1 MILIKK
7 RGRTK
12 LKVINLLLTVFNFSF
27 FLNTVS
33 NKLKRN
39 CKHFAH
45 GFQRFNTANNSLLLT
60 VPIGVSCVHNCRTII
75 RNEQIFIE
83 DKYNIHGTVEILRNK
98 CIKYVWIYRMDSF
111 IRYLSGIC
119 RTYAI
124 LKISR
129 IKIHFQNSLIVK
141 RISILFYKNVSLD
154 RRESIK
160 LVCT

>member
-1 MILIKK
+1 MK
-7 RGRTK
+7 
-12 LKVINLLLTVFNFSF
+12 
-27 FLNTVS
+27 
-33 NKLKRN
+33 
-39 CKHFAH
+39 
-45 GFQRFNTANNSLLLT
+45 
-60 VPIGVSCVHNCRTII
+60 
-75 RNEQIFIE
+75 
-83 DKYNIHGTVEILRNK
+83 
-98 CIKYVWIYRMDSF
+98 YRMDSF

-160 LVCT
+160 LVCTQFHGIFISLFSIGTTWLISVRKILFLSFLELSSKSIFLLNFNLSPPGYIFGELYSN

>member
-1 MILIKK
+1 MLREIELGSIF
-7 RGRTK
+7 
-12 LKVINLLLTVFNFSF
+12 LFFFFF

-39 CKHFAH
+39 CKHLAH

-75 RNEQIFIE
+75 RNGQIFIE

-98 CIKYVWIYRMDSF
+98 CIKYVWNIQWRLVYTLFKWNMQN
-111 IRYLSGIC
+111 
-119 RTYAI
+119 TYAI

-129 IKIHFQNSLIVK
+129 IKIFIFKSL
-141 RISILFYKNVSLD
+141 
-154 RRESIK
+154 
-160 LVCT
+160 